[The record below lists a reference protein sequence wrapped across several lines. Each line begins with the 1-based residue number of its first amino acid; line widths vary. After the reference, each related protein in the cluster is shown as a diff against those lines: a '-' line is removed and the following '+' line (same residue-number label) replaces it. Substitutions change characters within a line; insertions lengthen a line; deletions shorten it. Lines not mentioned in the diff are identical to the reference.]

1 MTPSDIP
8 HAEALRIDADPSGK
22 WVMFHFKVGD
32 QDALITMDADKL
44 GDALYAVVDAIN
56 IPVIATRRAEL
67 VPTGTLYTPQ
77 VIYPTSYGADV
88 APLGGKVTAN
98 FDLPG
103 AIQMRFA
110 LTLQDSEQLQLAL
123 RVAGQKA
130 AAVDEGTKH

>member
-1 MTPSDIP
+1 VTPSDIP
-8 HAEALRIDADPSGK
+8 HAETLRIDADPSGN
-22 WVMFHFKVGD
+22 WIVFHFKVGD

-44 GDALYAVVDAIN
+44 GDALYAVVNAIN
-56 IPVIATRRAEL
+56 IPVVAARRAEV
-67 VPTGTLYTPQ
+67 VPSGTLYTPD
-77 VIYPTSYGADV
+77 VIYPTAYGADV

-103 AIQMRFA
+103 AIRMRFA

-130 AAVDEGTKH
+130 VAVDEGTKH